1 MSAYPPLTAFMP
13 HRPPMLFLDALIAH
27 DDTSVVV
34 EKTFRADDVFVENG
48 CVSSFVVLELFA
60 QAAAAHFGYAGL
72 QRGGQFSSGALL
84 GTRKIDLH
92 VPTLA
97 VGELLQVHA
106 KQTFAMPPAAQYE
119 CQLVL
124 ARDPAQVLAEGSIT
138 VAMGPPPPA

>member
-1 MSAYPPLTAFMP
+1 MPAYPPLTAFMP

-34 EKTFRADDVFVENG
+34 EKTFRADDVFVEQG
-48 CVSSFVVLELFA
+48 RVSSFVVIELFA
-60 QAAAAHFGYAGL
+60 QAAAAHFGYAGF
-72 QRGGQFSSGALL
+72 QRGGQFTSGALL

-97 VGELLQVHA
+97 VGEALQVHA
-106 KQTFAMPPAAQYE
+106 KQTFAMPPAAQYD

-124 ARDPAQVLAEGSIT
+124 ASDTSRVLAEGSIT
-138 VAMGPPPPA
+138 VALGAPPAG

>member
-1 MSAYPPLTAFMP
+1 MPAYPPLTAFMP
-13 HRPPMLFLDALIAH
+13 HRPPMLFLDALLAH

-48 CVSSFVVLELFA
+48 AVSSFVVLELFA

-72 QRGGQFSSGALL
+72 QRGGQFTSGALL

-97 VGELLQVHA
+97 VGEAMQVHA

-119 CQLVL
+119 CVLVL
-124 ARDPAQVLAEGSIT
+124 ARDPSHVLAEGSIT
-138 VAMGPPPPA
+138 VALGPPPPA

>member
-106 KQTFAMPPAAQYE
+106 KQTFAMPPAAQYD

-138 VAMGPPPPA
+138 VALGPPPPA

>member
-1 MSAYPPLTAFMP
+1 
-13 HRPPMLFLDALIAH
+13 MLFLDALIAH

-84 GTRKIDLH
+84 GTRKIELH

-97 VGELLQVHA
+97 VGELLQVRA

-138 VAMGPPPPA
+138 VALGPPPPA

>member
-72 QRGGQFSSGALL
+72 QRGGEFSSGALL

-106 KQTFAMPPAAQYE
+106 KQTT
-119 CQLVL
+119 
-124 ARDPAQVLAEGSIT
+124 I
-138 VAMGPPPPA
+138 